1 MQKKLAP
8 LAVVVIAAVISVV
21 ATAKDLDV
29 PSLWRTCQ
37 RDSDC
42 SPITRCGSCCGDDAI
57 NKEKIEDYAD
67 LYRQEC
73 QNARPHVLAITANLY
88 VSRGLRT
95 WEVAISFP
103 EGAEEP
109 VARSGIR
116 RFAPARRSSE
126 IDRDELRSEIVN
138 LLNRYS
144 AQIRGYGCEISWVQ
158 PSHPSNRRDV
168 FSERSGSNSPT
179 RPADSA
185 APSGPAALGIFSR
198 SRQMKQLTTMATAD
212 APTGAVGAQPS
223 LREFRC
229 AGL

>member
-1 MQKKLAP
+1 MSLLLPQTCMQA
-8 LAVVVIAAVISVV
+8 
-21 ATAKDLDV
+21 
-29 PSLWRTCQ
+29 
-37 RDSDC
+37 
-42 SPITRCGSCCGDDAI
+42 
-57 NKEKIEDYAD
+57 
-67 LYRQEC
+67 
-73 QNARPHVLAITANLY
+73 
-88 VSRGLRT
+88 RGLRT

-103 EGAEEP
+103 EDAEEP

-185 APSGPAALGIFSR
+185 APSGSAALGIFSR